1 MCYNTNA
8 SSGRELPLFIL
19 FERVIDME
27 EKLKVLIDEKI
38 KHMDMHVDSIK
49 LEKEGSETF
58 LRIALD
64 ADFMI
69 DLAKVVMATRIISP
83 ILDKEDLIKEEYML
97 DVYAKSKGDVESE

>member
-1 MCYNTNA
+1 
-8 SSGRELPLFIL
+8 
-19 FERVIDME
+19 ME
-27 EKLKVLIDEKI
+27 EKLKALINEKI
-38 KHMDMHVDSIK
+38 KDMDMHVDSIK

>member
-1 MCYNTNA
+1 
-8 SSGRELPLFIL
+8 
-19 FERVIDME
+19 ME
-27 EKLKVLIDEKI
+27 EKLKILIDEKI

-69 DLAKVVMATRIISP
+69 DLAKVVMATRIINP
-83 ILDKEDLIKEEYML
+83 ILDKEDLIEEEYML

>member
-1 MCYNTNA
+1 
-8 SSGRELPLFIL
+8 
-19 FERVIDME
+19 ME
-27 EKLKVLIDEKI
+27 EKLKSLIDEKI
-38 KHMDMHVDSIK
+38 KHLDIHVDSIN
-49 LEKEGSETF
+49 LEKEGRETF

-69 DLAKVVMATRIISP
+69 DLSNVVMVTRIINP